1 MLRPQRNAH
10 RDAIDLSG
18 VWEARRAD
26 GLALLLAVPAS
37 WNEQHSEL
45 RHYQGRVTYQRSLW
59 VPAEWHGRDIV
70 ARLDAAAYR
79 ARVWCNGSL
88 VGASEVGFLPAQ
100 FEVTSTVTFGA
111 FNELAIEV
119 DAELGSDT
127 VPQGGIGGF
136 GLLGRQ
142 SPDVPFDFYPFGGLH
157 RPVWLSAR
165 PQGGLSSVR
174 IETAVD
180 GTIRARV
187 AAESGT
193 RARLT
198 VAGQCSEAEMHHGQA
213 EIEMRID
220 GARLW
225 SPDDP
230 HLYRA
235 TIQLL
240 AGARVVDEYGLDF
253 GVRSVCV
260 DGDALLLNGRPLFLR
275 GFGRHEDFP
284 VIGRGELP
292 AQQIRDFDLMRWTGA
307 NSFRTSHYPY
317 SESMLDL
324 ADRLG
329 FLVIDETAAVSLHIQ
344 DHPGLLPALRDQL
357 GRLIERDANHP
368 SVIMWSVANE
378 PVLSGDPAA
387 RAFFADVVAHVRSLD
402 ATRPVTFAAVMGTP
416 PEDEV
421 FDLFDVIALNRYWG
435 WYVLAGEI
443 ESAMQAFGAELD
455 MIHDRFRKPV
465 LLSEFGAD
473 AVAGIHTEP
482 AEVWSEEYQA
492 ELIERTCAVA
502 ESKPYC
508 IGTHVWNFAD
518 FTTGQAFF
526 RVVGN
531 RKGVFTRTREP
542 KLAAHRLRARWR
554 RTE

>member
-18 VWEARRAD
+18 VWDARLAD
-26 GLALLLAVPAS
+26 GRSLLLAVPAS
-37 WNEQHSEL
+37 WNEQHSAL
-45 RHYQGRVTYQRSLW
+45 RHHQDRVTYERSAW
-59 VPAEWHGRDIV
+59 VPTEWRGREIV

-79 ARVWCNGSL
+79 ARLWCNGEL
-88 VGASEVGFLPAQ
+88 IGASEVGFLPAE
-100 FEVTSTVTFGA
+100 FDITTAVKFGA
-111 FNELAIEV
+111 VNGLAVEI
-119 DAELGSDT
+119 DAQLKGDT

-136 GLLGRQ
+136 GPLGRQ
-142 SPDVPFDFYPFGGLH
+142 NPDVPFDFYPFGGLH

-165 PQGGLSSVR
+165 PPGGLSSLR
-174 IETAVD
+174 IETGLD
-180 GTIRARV
+180 GTIHVCAAAVDAGRV
-187 AAESGT
+187 
-193 RARLT
+193 RLM
-198 VAGQCSEAEMHHGQA
+198 VGGQYSEAEVRHGLA
-213 EIEMRID
+213 DFELRID
-220 GARLW
+220 DARLW

-230 HLYRA
+230 YLYHA
-235 TIQLL
+235 TVQLVT
-240 AGARVVDEYGLDF
+240 GERTVDEYAIDF
-253 GVRSVCV
+253 GLRSVSV
-260 DGDALLLNGRPLFLR
+260 DGDALLLNGRPIFLR

-284 VIGRGELP
+284 LIGRGELP

-317 SESMLDL
+317 SETMLDL

-344 DHPGLLPALRDQL
+344 DHPGVLAALRDQI
-357 GRLIERDANHP
+357 GRLVERDFNHP

-378 PVLSGDPAA
+378 PVLRGDPAA
-387 RAFFADVVAHVRSLD
+387 RAFFADIVAHVRSLD

-416 PEDEV
+416 ADDEV

-435 WYVLAGEI
+435 WYVLGGEI
-443 ESAMQAFGAELD
+443 ERAMQALDAELD
-455 MIHDRFRKPV
+455 MLHDRFRKPMM
-465 LLSEFGAD
+465 LSEFGAD

-492 ELIERTCAVA
+492 ELIERTCDVA

-508 IGTHVWNFAD
+508 VGTHVWNFAD
-518 FTTGQAFF
+518 FATGQAFY

-542 KLAAHRLRARWR
+542 KLAAHRLRVRWTR
-554 RTE
+554 